1 MLFVYRILINLILIL
16 SPVILIIRIIKK
28 KENIKRFKE
37 KFGLFS
43 EKRKNGNLIWFHGA
57 SVGEIQSIVPLLEK
71 FEKNKKINQILI
83 TSNTLSSSKI
93 VEKIKLKKITH
104 QFFPID
110 TNIISNNF
118 INYWRPSKAFFIDSE
133 IWPNTIFNLKKKK
146 IPIVLINGRISKKS
160 YQRWLILSNFSK
172 KIFSNFSLCLSSSLE
187 SLSYL
192 KNLNAK
198 NVKFIGNLK
207 FSGTEKENSSIN
219 NKLKKFF
226 KTKKIWSASSTHQSE
241 ELFCG
246 LVHLELKKKIKNL
259 LTIII
264 PRHVERSMEIKND
277 LEKLNL
283 IVHLDEPKKR
293 ISPKTDVYLVNSYG
307 KTKSFYKYCKNVF
320 LGGSIIKHGGQ
331 NPIEAVR
338 FGCSVLHGSNI
349 DNFREIYEFLK
360 KNKIS
365 YKTTNKKDL
374 TYNLIKLFSKEN
386 KSKKIQKK
394 IKLIGNQILKKTY
407 NEICF

>member
-1 MLFVYRILINLILIL
+1 
-16 SPVILIIRIIKK
+16 
-28 KENIKRFKE
+28 
-37 KFGLFS
+37 
-43 EKRKNGNLIWFHGA
+43 
-57 SVGEIQSIVPLLEK
+57 
-71 FEKNKKINQILI
+71 
-83 TSNTLSSSKI
+83 
-93 VEKIKLKKITH
+93 
-104 QFFPID
+104 
-110 TNIISNNF
+110 
-118 INYWRPSKAFFIDSE
+118 
-133 IWPNTIFNLKKKK
+133 
-146 IPIVLINGRISKKS
+146 
-160 YQRWLILSNFSK
+160 
-172 KIFSNFSLCLSSSLE
+172 
-187 SLSYL
+187 
-192 KNLNAK
+192 
-198 NVKFIGNLK
+198 
-207 FSGTEKENSSIN
+207 
-219 NKLKKFF
+219 
-226 KTKKIWSASSTHQSE
+226 
-241 ELFCG
+241 
-246 LVHLELKKKIKNL
+246 
-259 LTIII
+259 
-264 PRHVERSMEIKND
+264 MEIKND